1 MMLYADFMQILTVNL
16 RHQVLRCYGRI
27 GWSMMY
33 PILFMDQEEWY
44 REGQTCRLLVEVAGF
59 LFFIWP

>member
-1 MMLYADFMQILTVNL
+1 M
-16 RHQVLRCYGRI
+16 GRI
-27 GWSMMY
+27 GWSMMF

-59 LFFIWP
+59 LFFLYGLNVEKRQVQNYGKITCD